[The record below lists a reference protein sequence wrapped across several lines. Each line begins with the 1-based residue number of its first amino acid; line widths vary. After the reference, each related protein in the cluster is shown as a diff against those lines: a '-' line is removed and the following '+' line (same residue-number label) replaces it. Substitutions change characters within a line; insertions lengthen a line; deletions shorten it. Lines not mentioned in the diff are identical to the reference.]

1 MIRAWLN
8 QHWYAFTL
16 TIKRLLSTP
25 VTNLLSILVMGI
37 AISLPAGIYTLTG
50 NLPTVSGQ
58 ISISP
63 QISLFLKQRATQDDI
78 DLIRTKLEEDRL
90 VASYQFVSKDQ
101 ALYQLQLDNGLTEAV
116 HNLAH
121 NPLPDAF
128 VVDTQNVSADIID
141 QLRTDMQ
148 TWPAIEYAQFDSA
161 WAKRLEALTNFGRV
175 LVFVLLTLLS
185 IAIIAVMF
193 NTIRLQILTR
203 QTEIEVSKLIGATDA
218 FIRRPFLYFG
228 ALQGFAGGVTA
239 WLIIT
244 FVLQIL
250 NDELKVIAGLYA
262 MNFQLHAIGYED
274 TISLLL
280 FTTWLGWLGARA
292 SVANHLW
299 QIEPR

>member
-1 MIRAWLN
+1 MIRAWLH
-8 QHWYAFTL
+8 QHWHALIL
-16 TIKRLLSTP
+16 TIKRLLSAP

-37 AISLPAGIYTLTG
+37 AISLPVGVLTLME
-50 NLPTVSGQ
+50 NLHTISGQ

-63 QISLFLKQRATQDDI
+63 QISLFLKQHATQDDI
-78 DLIRTKLEEDRL
+78 DHIRTKLEENKL
-90 VASYQFVSKDQ
+90 VARYQFVSKDQ
-101 ALYQLQLDNGLTEAV
+101 ALYQLQLDNGLSEAV
-116 HNLAH
+116 HNLVH

-128 VVDTQNVSADIID
+128 VVDIQDVSADVID
-141 QLRTDMQ
+141 QLRADMQ
-148 TWPAIEYAQFDSA
+148 TWSAIEHAQFDSA
-161 WAKRLEALTNFGRV
+161 WAKRLEALMNFSRM

-185 IAIIAVMF
+185 IAIVAVMF

-228 ALQGFAGGVTA
+228 ALQGFAGGITA

-250 NDELKVIAGLYA
+250 NDELQAIAGLYA
-262 MNFQLHAIGYED
+262 MDLQLHTTGYGD
-274 TISLLL
+274 TLSLLL

-292 SVANHLW
+292 SVASHLW